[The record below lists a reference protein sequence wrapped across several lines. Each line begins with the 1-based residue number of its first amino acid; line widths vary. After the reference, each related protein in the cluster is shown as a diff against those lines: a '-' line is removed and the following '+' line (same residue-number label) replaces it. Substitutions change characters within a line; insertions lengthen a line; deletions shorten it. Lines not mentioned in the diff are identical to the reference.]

1 MSATIRRAVPDDLPA
16 VARIYADAV
25 LTSHATFDLV
35 APGVEAWEHRLA
47 TQGPLDAMF
56 VAADPS
62 GPGRDVVGFA
72 YSSAYRVRAAYDRT
86 RETTIYL
93 ADSARGQGLGS
104 ELYTAL
110 LETLAAAGVHTA
122 IATIALPNPASEA
135 LHLAHGFTRAG
146 HLVEVGHKFGRW
158 VDIATYQRMFT

>member
-1 MSATIRRAVPDDLPA
+1 MSATIRRAVTDDLPA

-56 VAADPS
+56 VAVDDS
-62 GPGRDVVGFA
+62 GTEVVGFA

-93 ADSARGQGLGS
+93 AEAARGQGLGS

-135 LHLAHGFTRAG
+135 LHVAHGFTRVG
-146 HLVEVGHKFGRW
+146 HLTEVGHKFGRW